1 MIRTI
6 SRPRVR
12 LTAVIPLFAIAL
24 FGGDA
29 FAEQQDRGAQADP
42 HAKHRQ
48 MAKQE
53 SAVASG
59 MMTLEIP
66 IAEMVTQNSEPVDF
80 RADVV
85 SDRIVVLD
93 FIYTTCTTVCPVLT
107 AIMSQVNGQLAER
120 IGKDVILVSMTVDP
134 KRDTPA
140 RLKKY
145 SSNFRTDDGWLW
157 LTGDKLVV
165 DGVLRKLGAYTA
177 NFEDHPAMVLVGD
190 GRTGQW
196 SRFVGFP
203 GADAI
208 VDKVEQLT
216 LARREGAAGGG

>member
-1 MIRTI
+1 MIRTAN
-6 SRPRVR
+6 R
-12 LTAVIPLFAIAL
+12 LRAFVSITIPVVSIAL
-24 FGGDA
+24 LA
-29 FAEQQDRGAQADP
+29 SSALAEQGDLGALADP

-48 MAKQE
+48 MAGHS
-53 SAVASG
+53 SAAAG
-59 MMTLEIP
+59 DTMTLEIP
-66 IAEMVTQNSEPVDF
+66 SAEMLTQNSEPVDL
-80 RADVV
+80 RSDVI

-93 FIYTTCTTVCPVLT
+93 FIYTSCTTVCPVLT
-107 AIMSQVNGQLAER
+107 AIMSQVNGRLAER
-120 IGKDVILVSMTVDP
+120 VGKDVILVSMTVDP

-145 SSNFRTDDGWLW
+145 SGNFRADDGWLW
-157 LTGDKLVV
+157 LTGDKLIV

-190 GRTGQW
+190 GRTGRW

-216 LARREGAAGGG
+216 LARRKGAANGG

>member
-1 MIRTI
+1 MIRKVN
-6 SRPRVR
+6 RLHARV
-12 LTAVIPLFAIAL
+12 AVFVPVVAIML
-24 FGGDA
+24 SGSNA

-48 MAKQE
+48 MAGHG
-53 SAVASG
+53 SAAAG
-59 MMTLEIP
+59 DMMTLEIP
-66 IAEMVTQNSEPVDF
+66 IAEMVTQNSEPVDL
-80 RADVV
+80 RSDVV

-203 GADAI
+203 GVDAI

-216 LARREGAAGGG
+216 QARREGAVSGG

>member
-1 MIRTI
+1 MIRKVN
-6 SRPRVR
+6 RLHARV
-12 LTAVIPLFAIAL
+12 AVIVPVVAIML
-24 FGGDA
+24 SGSNA

-48 MAKQE
+48 MAGHG
-53 SAVASG
+53 SAAAG
-59 MMTLEIP
+59 DMMTLEIP
-66 IAEMVTQNSEPVDF
+66 LAEMVTQNSEPVDL
-80 RADVV
+80 RSDVV

-157 LTGDKLVV
+157 LTGDKPIV

-177 NFEDHPAMVLVGD
+177 NFEDHPAMILVGD

-203 GADAI
+203 GVDAI

-216 LARREGAAGGG
+216 QARREGAVSGG

>member
-1 MIRTI
+1 MIRKVN
-6 SRPRVR
+6 RLHARV
-12 LTAVIPLFAIAL
+12 AVIVPVVAIML
-24 FGGDA
+24 SGSNA

-48 MAKQE
+48 MAGHG
-53 SAVASG
+53 SAAAG
-59 MMTLEIP
+59 DMMTLEIP
-66 IAEMVTQNSEPVDF
+66 IAEMVTQNSEPVDL
-80 RADVV
+80 RSDVV

-177 NFEDHPAMVLVGD
+177 NFEHHPAMVLVGD

-216 LARREGAAGGG
+216 QARQDGAASGG

>member
-1 MIRTI
+1 MIRKVN
-6 SRPRVR
+6 RLHARV
-12 LTAVIPLFAIAL
+12 AVIVPVVAIML
-24 FGGDA
+24 SGSNA

-48 MAKQE
+48 MAGHG
-53 SAVASG
+53 SAAAG
-59 MMTLEIP
+59 DMMTLEIP
-66 IAEMVTQNSEPVDF
+66 IAEMVTQNSEPVDL
-80 RADVV
+80 RSDVV

-190 GRTGQW
+190 GRTGRW

-216 LARREGAAGGG
+216 LARRKGAANGG